1 MSQEPESD
9 NRTADDRRTRRRPAL
24 ALRIILPLAVLAAG
38 VALSFWLLE
47 TSPKAQPKPKTRNA
61 ALVEVRTIEFATQE
75 SVVSAMGTVRPSRE
89 VSLRPQVS
97 GEIIEMAGN
106 FLPGGHFRKGETLLK
121 IDPTD
126 YRLAVR
132 QLASEVARA
141 ESELQI
147 EQGNQLVAQK
157 EYELLGET
165 VSEEETSLMLRRP
178 QLDNLRAALEAAQA
192 RLEQARINLR
202 RTEIAAPFNAVVQ
215 SREINIG
222 TRVSEGTAL
231 TTLIGTDS
239 YWVEVSVPVSQLR
252 WIRIPNSENEEGS
265 MVRVYDRAAW
275 GEGAWR
281 TGKVIRLSAGL
292 EEQGRMARLLV
303 KVVDPLALLP
313 ENAGAPRMLIGSYV
327 RVEIEGREL
336 PSAAAIDRN
345 LIQDGDTLWIM
356 DDENRLDVRQVE
368 IAFRGRE
375 QVLVTG
381 GIEPGERLVVS
392 PLPGPAPG
400 MALRLEDKSGEASS
414 GEHSAPEPLE
424 KDVQR

>member
-1 MSQEPESD
+1 MSQEPESN
-9 NRTADDRRTRRRPAL
+9 NRTADTRPRLRPPL
-24 ALRIILPLAVLAAG
+24 ALRIVLPLIVLAVG
-38 VALSFWLLE
+38 VALSLWMME
-47 TSPKAQPKPKTRNA
+47 TSPQARPKPKTRNA
-61 ALVEVRTIEFATQE
+61 ALVEVRTIEFAPRK

-89 VSLRPQVS
+89 VNLRPQVS
-97 GEIIEMAGN
+97 GEVVELAAD
-106 FLPGGHFRKGETLLK
+106 FLPGGHFRKGETLLR

-132 QLASEVARA
+132 QLSSEVARV
-141 ESELQI
+141 ESEIRI

-165 VSEEETSLMLRRP
+165 VSEEETFLMLRRP

-192 RLEQARINLR
+192 RLDQAKINLR
-202 RTEIAAPFNAVVQ
+202 RTEIAVPFNAVVQ
-215 SREINIG
+215 SRDINIG

-231 TTLIGTDS
+231 ATLIGTDA

-252 WIRIPNSENEEGS
+252 WIRIPASENEEGS
-265 MVRVYDRAAW
+265 RVRIHDRTAW
-275 GEGAWR
+275 GEDAWR
-281 TGKVIRLSAGL
+281 TGEVIRLAAGL

-303 KVVDPLALLP
+303 KVADPLALLP
-313 ENAGAPRMLIGSYV
+313 RNAGAPRMLIDAYV

-336 PSAAAIDRN
+336 PSAVAIDRN
-345 LIQDGDTLWIM
+345 VVRDGDTLWIM
-356 DDENRLDVRQVE
+356 DDENRLDVRRIE

-381 GIEPGERLVVS
+381 GVEEGERMVIS
-392 PLPGPAPG
+392 SLPGPAPG
-400 MALRLEDKSGEASS
+400 MALRLEDKQGDASS
-414 GEHSAPEPLE
+414 GARGVPETPE

>member
-9 NRTADDRRTRRRPAL
+9 KRTADRRTRRRPAL
-24 ALRIILPLAVLAAG
+24 ALRIILPLAVLAVS
-38 VALSFWLLE
+38 VALSLWLME
-47 TSPKAQPKPKTRNA
+47 TSPQARPKPKTRNA
-61 ALVEVRTIEFATQE
+61 ALVEVRTIEFAPQK
-75 SVVSAMGTVRPSRE
+75 SIVSAMGTVRPSRE

-97 GEIIEMAGN
+97 GEIIEMSGN
-106 FLPGGHFRKGETLLK
+106 FLPGGHFRKGETLLR

-178 QLDNLRAALEAAQA
+178 QLDNLRAALEASQA

-202 RTEIAAPFNAVVQ
+202 RTEIVAPFNAVVQ
-215 SREINIG
+215 TREINIG
-222 TRVSEGTAL
+222 TRVGEGTAL

-265 MVRVYDRAAW
+265 RVRIYDRAAW

-303 KVVDPLALLP
+303 EVADPLALLQ
-313 ENAGAPRMLIGSYV
+313 ENAGAPRMLIDSYV
-327 RVEIEGREL
+327 QVEIEGREL
-336 PSAAAIDRN
+336 PSAAAIERDVLR
-345 LIQDGDTLWIM
+345 DGDTLWVM
-356 DDENRLDVRQVE
+356 DDENRLDVRKIE

-375 QVLVTG
+375 RVLVTG
-381 GIEPGERLVVS
+381 GIEAGERLVVS
-392 PLPGPAPG
+392 PLPGPVPG
-400 MALRLEDKSGEASS
+400 MALRLEESPGDASS
-414 GEHSAPEPLE
+414 GGRSASVAPE